1 MKTKRK
7 TAKIQYTVLAPPY
20 FGLAEIGKI
29 IANEETSIIG
39 RTVETTL
46 YNITNDISQIH
57 IKLRFRIIKVD
68 NVKAY
73 TVFYGHELTRDYV
86 RHLIRR
92 GLSLIRGIAS
102 VETKDNWKLRV
113 TCMAVT
119 AHRCQT
125 SQKKAI
131 RKIMMNIINQKSQ
144 QCNVDEFVQQ
154 MILGKIASEITNEAR
169 KLYPLRRVEIQK
181 SKVIKLHEL
190 QAETVNYLNIL
201 HT

>member
-1 MKTKRK
+1 MTTKK
-7 TAKIQYTVLAPPY
+7 KSAKIQYTVFAPPY

-29 IANEETSIIG
+29 IANEEASIIG

-46 YNITNDISQIH
+46 YNITNDISQVH
-57 IKLRFRIIKVD
+57 IKLRFRVVKVD
-68 NVKAY
+68 SIKAY

-92 GLSLIRGIAS
+92 GVSLIREITS
-102 VETKDNWKLRV
+102 VETRDSWKLRI

-119 AHRCQT
+119 THRCQT

-131 RKIMMNIINQKSQ
+131 RKIMMNIIHQKSQ
-144 QCNVDEFVQQ
+144 QCNIDEFVQQ

-169 KLYPLRRVEIQK
+169 KVYPLRRVEIQK
-181 SKVIKLHEL
+181 SKVVKLHEL
-190 QAETVNYLNIL
+190 QVET
-201 HT
+201 

>member
-1 MKTKRK
+1 VATKRK
-7 TAKIQYTVLAPPY
+7 ADKIQYTVLAPPY

-29 IANEETSIIG
+29 IANEKANIVG

-57 IKLRFRIIKVD
+57 IKLKFRIIKVD
-68 NVKAY
+68 DIKAY

-92 GLSLIRGIAS
+92 GVSLIRGIAS

-125 SQKKAI
+125 SQKRAI
-131 RKIMMNIINQKSQ
+131 RKIMMDIINQKSQ

-169 KLYPLRRVEIQK
+169 KIYPLRRVEIQK

-190 QAETVNYLNIL
+190 QAETI
-201 HT
+201 